1 MSPYL
6 LNLFKMIL
14 KEDIWT
20 LIGDYLQQN
29 SLFPVDITISK
40 ENDIEVT
47 IDSFGRV
54 DIANCVAISKIIE
67 QGFDRESEDYS
78 LTVTSAGLDQ
88 AFKVFEQYKKF
99 LNKDVEVVLKNG
111 RKQTGLLTRATE
123 EEIEL
128 TFYKLEKIEGKKK
141 KEKIEVVSIFPLSD
155 IKSTK
160 PFINFK

>member
-1 MSPYL
+1 
-6 LNLFKMIL
+6 MIL

-20 LIGDYLQQN
+20 LIGDYLEKN

-47 IDSFGRV
+47 IDSFDRV
-54 DIANCVAISKIIE
+54 DIENCVAISKIIE
-67 QGFDRESEDYS
+67 QGFNREIEDYS

-88 AFKVFEQYKKF
+88 PFKVFDQYRKF
-99 LNKDVEVVLKNG
+99 LGKEVEVVLKSG
-111 RKQTGLLTRATE
+111 GKQTGVLSKATE
-123 EEIEL
+123 SEIEL
-128 TFYKLEKIEGKKK
+128 TFQKLEKIEGKKK
-141 KEKIEVVSIFPLSD
+141 KEKIEVVSSFSLTE

>member
-1 MSPYL
+1 
-6 LNLFKMIL
+6 MIL

-20 LIGDYLQQN
+20 LIGDYLEKN

-47 IDSFGRV
+47 IDSFDRV
-54 DIANCVAISKIIE
+54 DIENCVAISKIIE
-67 QGFDRESEDYS
+67 QGFNREIEDYS

-88 AFKVFEQYKKF
+88 PFKMFDQYRKF
-99 LNKDVEVVLKNG
+99 LGKEVEVVLKSG
-111 RKQTGLLTRATE
+111 GKQTGVLSKATE
-123 EEIEL
+123 SEIEL
-128 TFYKLEKIEGKKK
+128 TFQKLEKIEGKKK
-141 KEKIEVVSIFPLSD
+141 KEKIEVVSSFPLTE